1 MTKSSLIFGL
11 LVLVALIGY
20 AITTYLSSKDN

>member
-11 LVLVALIGY
+11 LILVALIGY
-20 AITTYLSSKDN
+20 AITTYLSTKDK